1 MEITI
6 DDSNSK
12 VGSGIEI
19 ILGDDLSVSDL
30 ELTLDDELSV
40 SGNIREYTVIGD
52 DVFVPTDITT
62 NPPKWLADTTS
73 NEVSTLLLSTNVV

>member
-19 ILGDDLSVSDL
+19 ILGDDLSVS
-30 ELTLDDELSV
+30 
-40 SGNIREYTVIGD
+40 GNMRE
-52 DVFVPTDITT
+52 
-62 NPPKWLADTTS
+62 
-73 NEVSTLLLSTNVV
+73 STLLQVMMYSSRPISQKHLQSG